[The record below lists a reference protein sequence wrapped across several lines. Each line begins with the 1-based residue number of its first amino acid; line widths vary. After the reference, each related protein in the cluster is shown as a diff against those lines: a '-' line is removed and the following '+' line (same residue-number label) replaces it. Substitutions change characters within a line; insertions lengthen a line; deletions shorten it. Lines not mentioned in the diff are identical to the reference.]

1 MSLCRNKLEE
11 SLNCPEEASSTNL
24 SAIDSSSSVVASSAS
39 PWTPDAILNLTGI
52 TEDYLCNA
60 LDNVYNIDF
69 TRFKIRDLETDLV
82 LFEIA
87 KPPSEQFR
95 TTTAT
100 KDVLLGDQQRQQQ
113 QQLDGG
119 GSLLLDP
126 NSGRYVRYQFTPQFL
141 RLKTVGAT

>member
-24 SAIDSSSSVVASSAS
+24 SAIDSSSSVVAS
-39 PWTPDAILNLTGI
+39 PWTPEAILNLTGI

-100 KDVLLGDQQRQQQ
+100 KDVLLGDQQRQQ
-113 QQLDGG
+113 LDGG

>member
-24 SAIDSSSSVVASSAS
+24 SAIDSSSSVVAS

-100 KDVLLGDQQRQQQ
+100 KDVLLGDQQRQQ
-113 QQLDGG
+113 LDGG